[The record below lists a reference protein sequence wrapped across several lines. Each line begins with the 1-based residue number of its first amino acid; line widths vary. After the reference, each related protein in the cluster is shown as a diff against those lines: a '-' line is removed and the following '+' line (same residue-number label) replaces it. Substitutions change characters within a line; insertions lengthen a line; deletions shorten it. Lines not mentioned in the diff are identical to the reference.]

1 MFRVKVM
8 HQPDRS
14 RQEAI
19 KSRIK
24 ERRKAERTQADA
36 DNYPVKQTFL
46 QEKNNV
52 DS

>member
-19 KSRIK
+19 KARIK
-24 ERRKAERTQADA
+24 ERRKAEHAQTDA
-36 DNYPVKQTFL
+36 DNYSVKQTFV

>member
-1 MFRVKVM
+1 MFRIKVM

-14 RQEAI
+14 RQEDI

-24 ERRKAERTQADA
+24 ERRKAERTQTDA
-36 DNYPVKQTFL
+36 DNYPAKQTFS